1 MIKRYAREAMTLIW
15 SDKNKMQKWLDVELA
30 VCRAYNKAGTIPDKD
45 FKIIMKKA
53 AFDIDRVNEI
63 EKTVKHDVIAFLTSV
78 SEHIGPSSRYV
89 HMGMTSSD
97 MLDTA
102 NALIMKE
109 SAGQLIKGLISL
121 KKAIIV
127 KARKY
132 SHTPIVGRT
141 HGVHAEPV
149 TVGLKMLVWADD
161 IERSLELFDMV
172 KRNVCRGKL
181 SGAVGNYAHITPATE
196 KGALGYLGL
205 KPARISSQ
213 IISRDVYSDYI
224 YAAARAASIIDK
236 IAVQIRLLQR
246 TETREF
252 EEPFTKGQK
261 GSSAMPHKRNPV
273 QCEQM
278 SGLSR
283 ILRSNLQA
291 SMENIALWD
300 ERDISH
306 SSVERVIM
314 ADSSIL
320 LDYMLERTE
329 WIIRDMAVYDD
340 KCCDNFNASFNLV
353 YSQKVLLALI
363 SKGMTRESAYSVVQ
377 ENAMKAWTGKKD
389 FRNIVNEDMRITEML
404 SEKELD
410 DVFDPKGF
418 NRHVDTIFRRFKL
431 K

>member
-1 MIKRYAREAMTLIW
+1 MITRYTTQEMSDIW
-15 SDKNKMQKWLDVELA
+15 SDENKLRKWLDVELA
-30 VCRAYNKAGTIPDKD
+30 VCRAYNVSGRIPDRD
-45 FKIIMKKA
+45 YRIIVKKA
-53 AFDIDRVNEI
+53 DFDINRVNEI

-78 SEHIGPSSRYV
+78 SEFVGPSSRFI

-102 NALIMKE
+102 NALIMKQ
-109 SAGQLIKGLISL
+109 SARLLQSALKGL
-121 KKAIIV
+121 KKEIIK

-132 SHTPIVGRT
+132 SHSPIVGRT
-141 HGVHAEPV
+141 HGVHAEPT

-161 IERSLELFDMV
+161 IERCIGLFELAEE
-172 KRNVCRGKL
+172 NVSRGKL
-181 SGAVGNYAHITPATE
+181 SGAVGNYAHITPAIE
-196 KGALGYLGL
+196 KKALSYLKL

-224 YAAARAASIIDK
+224 YASARAGSIIDK

-252 EEPFTKGQK
+252 EEPFGKGQK

-291 SMENIALWD
+291 SLENIALWD

-320 LDYMLERTE
+320 LHYMLEKTTA
-329 WIIRDMAVYDD
+329 IVRDMNVYEK
-340 KCCDNFNASFNLV
+340 KCKENYSASFNLV
-353 YSQKVLLALI
+353 FSQKVLLALI
-363 SKGMTRESAYSVVQ
+363 GMGMTREDAYAVVQ
-377 ENAMKAWTGKKD
+377 ENAMKAWKGSRD
-389 FRNIVNEDMRITEML
+389 FRELISNDRRITGL
-404 SEKELD
+404 LGEKDIDRL
-410 DVFDPKGF
+410 FDPSEF
-418 NRHVDTIFRRFKL
+418 NRHVDDIFRRFRN
-431 K
+431 